1 MYLVQEGGTRTDNN
15 AKKKKNVCATSVR
28 IFYFLLPLRAIDAGT
43 WRLAFSLSSATTK
56 ALYLMVAILQKA
68 FSSLLSVQGSLV
80 SALRCI
86 EKMHCLNHG
95 NTPPSPETTVVD
107 YWL

>member
-15 AKKKKNVCATSVR
+15 AKKKNVCATSVR
-28 IFYFLLPLRAIDAGT
+28 IFYFLLSLRAVDAGT
-43 WRLAFSLSSATTK
+43 WQLAFSLSSATTK

-68 FSSLLSVQGSLV
+68 FSNLLSVQGSLV

-95 NTPPSPETTVVD
+95 NTAPSPETTV
-107 YWL
+107 LKS